1 MERIMHLR
9 TLWFLLCLALFFP
22 LYATSQ
28 TDSSGTISGKLLDAR
43 DAVIA
48 GAQVE
53 IRQLNGPV
61 VQSRASDEEG
71 RFEMTHLSYG
81 RYELRIQHPGFREYR
96 EQVQVRDGSPIS
108 LQLRLSLSVAAENVT
123 VNAQS
128 SLITEVP
135 TGQTQSSIGREEFK
149 STPANNIGEVLAL
162 IPGVTFIGGNGPRDT
177 VLSIRGSNERQT
189 FGVRNAQLFEDGF
202 PVTQPDGLGRTDL
215 TDPHAYSSVD
225 VIQGPSSALYGNYA
239 TGGAINFHTRTGS
252 QIQGLEVGS
261 DFGSFGYFNDYATY
275 GTGGENFQVSGFLSN
290 VRGEQATA
298 HNSYNTITGNLLA
311 SVRLTGRDQV
321 TFKFI
326 NNDVDTD
333 VSLRLSLTQY
343 LLNPFQR
350 GCEVYSSIA
359 ASNGCASV
367 SLYSNGFNGTRTSL
381 SAAQAGLG
389 RHDRRTIVGARW
401 EHELGGSST
410 WRTQFVFDNRD
421 INQPTSSSSYR
432 GTYPSFNVISDV
444 VHRGSLEGRTA
455 TSYAGGFF
463 NYENINSYVYN
474 VMPGGR
480 ATLGG
485 QTQTIFGKHLNSGFH
500 LREELELAERVTL
513 VAGFGAEYTSLNAD
527 SKTFAYPTSGSP
539 ATAPVHADRTFFNV
553 APEVSLQ
560 YLPSSAWRVHARFGV
575 GYGTPQA
582 TQLFTTPQG
591 TFGNNTQLKTQRN
604 RGVDLGANWIL
615 SSKLEASVTGFY
627 EWFRDEMVTQSAGVN
642 LQSYT
647 YNAPASEHRG
657 VEAGVDWHP
666 LPHSLSGLR
675 LRASY
680 LLDHQI
686 YTDYNETLTTGS
698 VSGSFSR
705 NGKRIPGV
713 IPHFLNT
720 RLAYEQPIGVMRGFG
735 GFLEANWRDAY
746 RVDNANFLS
755 APGYTLLNMSL
766 HYNPPFAKGTL
777 SRLSFFFDVQNLADK
792 TYVGSAG
799 NITNS
804 LNATTGTQNGASVLA
819 NATGAIYAGA
829 PRASYGGV
837 RVRF

>member
-1 MERIMHLR
+1 MHVR
-9 TLWFLLCLALFFP
+9 TFLFLLYLTLFSP
-22 LYATSQ
+22 LFVLSQ
-28 TDSSGTISGKLLDAR
+28 STAGGTISGKLSDSKDA
-43 DAVIA
+43 AIT
-48 GAQVE
+48 GANVE
-53 IRQLNGPV
+53 IRQLNGTV
-61 VQSRASDEEG
+61 VQRRVSDEEG
-71 RFEMTHLSYG
+71 TFEVSHLPQG
-81 RYELRIQHPGFREYR
+81 RYELRVQHAGFREYR
-96 EQVQVRDGSPIS
+96 EQLLLKNGSPIT
-108 LQLRLSLSVAAENVT
+108 LQLKLSVPLLTENVT

-135 TGQTQSSIGREEFK
+135 TGQTQTSIGREEFK
-149 STPANNIGEVLAL
+149 NTPASNIGDVLAL

-215 TDPHAYSSVD
+215 TDPHAYGSVD
-225 VIQGPSSALYGNYA
+225 VVQGPSSALYGNYA

-252 QIQGLEVGS
+252 EIQGFEVGS
-261 DFGSFGYFNDYATY
+261 DFGSFRYFNDYTTY
-275 GTGGENFQVSGFLSN
+275 GVGRDNFQISGFLSN

-298 HNSYNTITGNLLA
+298 HNSYNTITANLLA
-311 SVRLTGRDQV
+311 SLRITGRDQV

-326 NNDVDTD
+326 NNDLDTD

-343 LLNPFQR
+343 LLNPFQKD
-350 GCEVYSSIA
+350 CETYSSTA
-359 ASNGCASV
+359 TSNGCASV

-421 INQPTSSSSYR
+421 INQPTSSTSYR
-432 GTYPSFNVISDV
+432 GTYPSFNVLSDV
-444 VHRGSLEGRTA
+444 VHRGSLGGRTV
-455 TSYAGGFF
+455 TSYGGGFF

-500 LREELELAERVTL
+500 LREELELAERLTL
-513 VAGFGAEYTSLNAD
+513 VAGLGSEYTSLNAD
-527 SKTFAYPTSGSP
+527 SKTFSYPMSGTPTISL
-539 ATAPVHADRTFFNV
+539 VHANRTFFNV

-591 TFGNNTQLKTQRN
+591 IFGNNTQLKTQRN
-604 RGVDLGANWIL
+604 RGVDVGVNWML
-615 SSKLEASVTGFY
+615 ASKLEASVTGFY
-627 EWFRDEMVTQSAGVN
+627 EWFQDEMVTQSAGVN

-657 VEAGVDWHP
+657 VEAGLDWHP

-686 YTDYNETLTTGS
+686 YTDYHETLTTGTQ
-698 VSGSFSR
+698 SGTFSR

-713 IPHFLNT
+713 VPHFLNS
-720 RLAYEQPIGVMRGFG
+720 RLAYEQPSGALRGFG

-746 RVDNANFLS
+746 RLDNANFLS
-755 APGYTLLNMSL
+755 APGYTLLNLSL
-766 HYNPPFAKGTL
+766 HYNPLFAKGTL

-804 LNATTGTQNGASVLA
+804 LNAATGTQNGASVLA
-819 NATGAIYAGA
+819 NATGSIYAGM
-829 PRASYGGV
+829 PRASYGGI